1 MLIPRLARTAVQ
13 TRAGLVLALVAL
25 QACGPNEESIDA
37 ADDRTAQPAN
47 GAPAGVEAVQL
58 AIDADSFRC
67 LDEMTKVRHF
77 FVDNLLGDLDATIAV
92 AESVDGGI
100 YPPGS
105 VVQLVPSEVMVK
117 HPPGWNAATR
127 DWEFFELDVTPEGS
141 SIRNRGFVDVVN
153 KFGGN
158 CFGCHIKAEAR
169 FDLICEQD
177 HGCDP
182 IPVTREMIADIQK
195 ADPRCGGENAAA
207 T

>member
-1 MLIPRLARTAVQ
+1 MVCF
-13 TRAGLVLALVAL
+13 ALLAL
-25 QACGPNEESIDA
+25 QACGQ
-37 ADDRTAQPAN
+37 DDEP
-47 GAPAGVEAVQL
+47 APAAPSQAAPPPGDAPAVSDVAQL
-58 AIDADSFRC
+58 TIDADAFRC